1 MLTDTCPQW
10 EWWRRG
16 GCQPCTQWGV
26 LTDKSLVGMEGGEE
40 DLNHICSGRC
50 SVKHVPSVGGG
61 GGSVPCTHRRMLRDT
76 YPYTA
81 MSSEGDIH

>member
-1 MLTDTCPQW
+1 ML
-10 EWWRRG
+10 G
-16 GCQPCTQWGV
+16 G
-26 LTDKSLVGMEGGEE
+26 GG
-40 DLNHICSGRC
+40 GG
-50 SVKHVPSVGGG
+50 GGG